1 MDGWLKAAVAYVP
14 QWLDYQ
20 MRQSGQPGC
29 AVAIAHKG
37 RVVLE
42 QAFGSADLSA
52 GRALTPRHRLRVA
65 SHSKTFTAAGIM
77 KLREAG
83 LLRLDDQAGRYV
95 DGLHPRVAQ
104 ATLGQLLS
112 HSAGLIRDGVDAGQ
126 WQDRRPF
133 LSEKELR
140 AALTEPPPIDAGTRM
155 KYSNHGFGL
164 IGLVIEAVTG
174 ETYVDW
180 ITREIVAASSLRETV
195 PDGPAARRTPTAR
208 GHTRKLPLGERLVV
222 PGDNPTHAL
231 APATGF
237 VSTAGD
243 LAHFFASLDPEA
255 RRSVLS
261 PESRRE
267 MSRRHWH
274 DTNASSYSHY
284 GLGVMLGKIG
294 DWEWFGHA
302 GAFQSCFS
310 RTVVLPGRDL
320 AVSILTNALDG
331 PSVVWSDSLIRILQI
346 FAERGAPS
354 AKTRDWTGR
363 WWSLWRTIDFVP
375 MRNHVLVA
383 DPGSPTPF
391 TDSSEIEVEARDR
404 GTIRH
409 ATGLGNFGEEARLVR
424 RRDGRVREIWF
435 GGTKYVPETRI
446 VSELRRRYGSQNKT
460 N

>member
-1 MDGWLKAAVAYVP
+1 MDGWLKAAAAYVP
-14 QWLDYQ
+14 QWLGYQ
-20 MRQSGQPGC
+20 MRLTEQPGC
-29 AVAIAHKG
+29 AIAIAHKG
-37 RVVLE
+37 RVVLDKT
-42 QAFGSADLSA
+42 FGFADLST

-65 SHSKTFTAAGIM
+65 SHSKSFTAAGVM

-83 LLRLDDQAGRYV
+83 LLGLDDQAGRYV

-140 AALTEPPPIDAGTRM
+140 AALTEPPQIDAGTRL

-164 IGLVIEAVTG
+164 VGLVIEAVTG
-174 ETYVDW
+174 EPYVEW
-180 ITREIVAASSLRETV
+180 IAREIVAASGLRETL
-195 PDGPAARRTPTAR
+195 PDGPAAPRTLTAR
-208 GHTRKLPLGERLVV
+208 GHTRKLPLGDRLVV

-231 APATGF
+231 ASATGF

-243 LAHFFASLDPEA
+243 LAHFFASLDPGA

-261 PESRRE
+261 LESRRE
-267 MSRRHWH
+267 MIRRHWH
-274 DTNASSYSHY
+274 DPNAGSYGHY
-284 GLGVMLGKIG
+284 GLGIMLGKIG

-302 GAFQSCFS
+302 GGFQSCLS

-331 PSVVWSDSLIRILQI
+331 PAMDWSDSLIHILQT

-363 WWSLWRTIDFVP
+363 WWSSWRTIDFVP
-375 MRNHVLVA
+375 MRDHVLVA
-383 DPGSPTPF
+383 DPGLLTPF
-391 TDSSEIEVEARDR
+391 TDASEIEVAARDR

-409 ATGLGNFGEEARLVR
+409 ATGLANFGEEARQVR
-424 RRDGRVREIWF
+424 SRNGRVREIWF
-435 GGTKYVPETRI
+435 GGTKYLPETRI
-446 VSELRRRYGSQNKT
+446 ASELRRRYGS
-460 N
+460 